1 MSAVV
6 FERAGVTDI
15 SRAMAR
21 AQQWLVSQGCAP
33 AASSMQELQFVL
45 TRGGPLRLVVQ
56 FSSAKVRFVFTGAAP
71 GVKVPAES
79 ELLRLV
85 EGAVEGQGEVKVV
98 EATTSVPRAT
108 AVETRCSICAT
119 RIPVGATECPLCG
132 MPVK

>member
-79 ELLRLV
+79 ELLRP
-85 EGAVEGQGEVKVV
+85 VEGQGEVKVV

-108 AVETRCSICAT
+108 TVETRCSICAT
-119 RIPVGATECPLCG
+119 RVPVGATECPLCG